1 MAVRILDTTFR
12 DGAQSLW
19 AMAIRHGMMEPVA
32 ADMDNA
38 GFAVIEVPAN
48 AIHFKKYIR
57 DLKENPFDLM
67 RMLASKMPR
76 TPKAAMGGGLNLN
89 LFGTPT
95 PPALGRLFQKTL
107 FDIGVLNR
115 IQTTCNT
122 ADQLTRQLP
131 TLAPF
136 LKGIGYQLALAISYS
151 ISPRHTDE
159 LYAQKTRAAAALKPD
174 AIYLKDQGGLLT
186 VDRLRT
192 LMPIIMKEA
201 AGIPVELHSHCTT
214 GLAPLVYTEAL
225 KLGVKTLHCGI
236 PPLADGPAQP
246 SVLDMIRN
254 ARLMG
259 YSIDL
264 DEKLLR
270 SISERLYAIARQANM
285 PVGEPLRY
293 DYAQYIHQI
302 PGGVISNLRF
312 QLSEIGL
319 SHRLDEVIQ
328 ECIRI
333 REDLGYPIMITPFSQ
348 FVGTQAAINVATGER
363 YKVVIDELIRFAQGV
378 FGEDSGYTW
387 MDPNLKD
394 RWLDLPRAKDLAALG
409 KRPIED
415 VSLEECRQK
424 FGAPG
429 ISDEEL
435 MMRAIMGGAEEIAA
449 MVAAGPP
456 KRYLTSDMPLV
467 MLLNELKK
475 HNSVRYI
482 HVQCGADSISVQKR
496 SAEAP
501 SIPAQEVSL

>member
-1 MAVRILDTTFR
+1 MNVRIQDTTFR

-32 ADMDNA
+32 TDMDNA

-48 AIHFKKYIR
+48 PIHFKKYIR

-67 RMLASKMPR
+67 RMLARKMPK

-89 LFGTPT
+89 PFGTPT
-95 PPALGRLFQKTL
+95 PPALGKLYQKTL

-115 IQTTCNT
+115 IQTACNT
-122 ADQLTRQLP
+122 GDQLTRQLP
-131 TLAPF
+131 IWVPF
-136 LKGIGYQLALAISYS
+136 LKGVGYKLALAISYS

-159 LYAQKTRAAAALKPD
+159 LYAEKTRGAAALKPD

-201 AGIPVELHSHCTT
+201 GDIPVELHSHCTT
-214 GLAPLVYTEAL
+214 GLAPLVYAEAL

-246 SVLDMIRN
+246 SVLDMIKN

-259 YSIDL
+259 YCIDL
-264 DEKLLR
+264 DEKLLQ
-270 SISERLYAIARQANM
+270 SVSQRLYAIARQDNM
-285 PVGEPLRY
+285 PLGEPMRY
-293 DYAQYIHQI
+293 DCAQYIHQI

-319 SHRLDEVIQ
+319 AHRLDEVIQ
-328 ECIRI
+328 ECIQI
-333 REDLGYPIMITPFSQ
+333 RKDLGYPIMITPYSQ
-348 FVGTQAAINVATGER
+348 FVGTQAAINVATGAR

-387 MDPNLKD
+387 MDQNLKD
-394 RWLDLPRAKDLAALG
+394 KWLALPRAKELAALG
-409 KRPIED
+409 KRQID
-415 VSLEECRQK
+415 DISLAECRRK
-424 FGAPG
+424 FGPPG

-435 MMRAIMGGAEEIAA
+435 MMRAIMGGAEEIET
-449 MVAAGPP
+449 MIAAGPP
-456 KRYLTSDMPLV
+456 KRYLTSDLPLV
-467 MLLNELKK
+467 TLLNELKK
-475 HNSVRYI
+475 HSRVRYI
-482 HVQCGADSISVQKR
+482 HVQRGADSISLHKR
-496 SAEAP
+496 GAEAIN
-501 SIPAQEVSL
+501 STEVSS

>member
-1 MAVRILDTTFR
+1 MDVRILDTTFR

-19 AMAIRHGMMEPVA
+19 AMAIRYGMMEPVA

-48 AIHFKKYIR
+48 PIHFKKYIR

-67 RMLASKMPR
+67 RMLARKMPR

-89 LFGTPT
+89 PFGTPT
-95 PPALGRLFQKTL
+95 PPALGILYQKTL

-115 IQTTCNT
+115 VQTTVNT
-122 ADQLTRQLP
+122 ADQLTRTLP
-131 TLAPF
+131 TLVPL
-136 LKGIGYQLALAISYS
+136 LKGIGYKMALAISYS

-159 LYAQKTRAAAALKPD
+159 HYAEKTRGAAALKPD

-186 VDRLRT
+186 IDRLRT

-201 AGIPVELHSHCTT
+201 GDVPVELHSHCTT
-214 GLAPLVYTEAL
+214 GLAPLVYAEAL

-246 SVLDMIRN
+246 SVLALIRN

-264 DEKLLR
+264 DEALLQ
-270 SISERLYAIARQANM
+270 SVSKRLYAIARQDNM
-285 PVGEPLRY
+285 PLGEPMRY

-319 SHRLDEVIQ
+319 AHRLEEVIQ
-328 ECIRI
+328 ECIQI

-348 FVGTQAAINVATGER
+348 FVGTQAAVNVATGER

-387 MDPNLKD
+387 MNQDLKD
-394 RWLDLPRAKDLAALG
+394 KWLALPRAKELAALG
-409 KRPIED
+409 KRSMED
-415 VSLEECRQK
+415 ISLEECRRK
-424 FGAPG
+424 LGTPD

-435 MMRAIMGGAEEIAA
+435 MMRAIMGGAKEIEA

-456 KRYLTSDMPLV
+456 KRYLTADMPLV
-467 MLLNELKK
+467 MLLNEVKK
-475 HNSVRYI
+475 HRRIRYVQ
-482 HVQCGADSISVQKR
+482 VQCGADSISLG
-496 SAEAP
+496 
-501 SIPAQEVSL
+501 VSS

>member
-1 MAVRILDTTFR
+1 MTVRILDTTFR

-19 AMAIRHGMMEPVA
+19 AMAIRYGMMESVA

-57 DLKENPFDLM
+57 DLKENPFNLM
-67 RMLASKMPR
+67 RMLARKMPR

-89 LFGTPT
+89 PFGTPT
-95 PPALGRLFQKTL
+95 PPALGILYQKTL

-115 IQTTCNT
+115 VQTTVNT
-122 ADQLTRQLP
+122 ADQLTRSLP
-131 TLAPF
+131 TLVPL
-136 LKGIGYQLALAISYS
+136 LKGIGYKLALAISYS

-159 LYAQKTRAAAALKPD
+159 HYAEKTRGSAALKPD

-201 AGIPVELHSHCTT
+201 GDVPVELHSHCTT
-214 GLAPLVYTEAL
+214 GLAPLVYAEAL

-236 PPLADGPAQP
+236 PPLAEGPAQP
-246 SVLDMIRN
+246 SVLALIRN
-254 ARLMG
+254 AHVMG

-264 DEKLLR
+264 DAALLQ
-270 SISERLYAIARQANM
+270 SVSKRLYAIARQDNM
-285 PVGEPLRY
+285 PLGEPSRY

-312 QLSEIGL
+312 QLSEMGL
-319 SHRLDEVIQ
+319 AHRLEEVIQ
-328 ECIRI
+328 ECIQV

-387 MDPNLKD
+387 MNQNLKD
-394 RWLDLPRAKDLAALG
+394 QWLALPRAKELASLG
-409 KRPIED
+409 KRPMEEI
-415 VSLEECRQK
+415 SLEECRRK
-424 FGAPG
+424 LGTPDT
-429 ISDEEL
+429 SDEEL
-435 MMRAIMGGAEEIAA
+435 MMRAIMGGAKEIEA

-456 KRYLTSDMPLV
+456 RRYVTCDMPLV
-467 MLLNELKK
+467 MVLNEVKK
-475 HNSVRYI
+475 HRRIRYVQ
-482 HVQCGADSISVQKR
+482 VQCGADSISLG
-496 SAEAP
+496 
-501 SIPAQEVSL
+501 VSS

>member
-1 MAVRILDTTFR
+1 MDVRILDTTFR

-67 RMLASKMPR
+67 RMLARKMPN

-95 PPALGRLFQKTL
+95 PPVLGKLFQKTL
-107 FDIGVLNR
+107 FDIGALNR

-136 LKGIGYQLALAISYS
+136 LKGIGYELALAISYS

-192 LMPIIMKEA
+192 LLPIIMKEA
-201 AGIPVELHSHCTT
+201 GDIPVELHSHCTT

-246 SVLDMIRN
+246 SVLDTIRN
-254 ARLMG
+254 ARLSG

-264 DEKLLR
+264 DEKLLQ
-270 SISERLYAIARQANM
+270 SVSKRLYAIARQANM
-285 PVGEPLRY
+285 PLGAPLRY

-319 SHRLDEVIQ
+319 AHRLDEVIQ
-328 ECIRI
+328 ECIQV

-348 FVGTQAAINVATGER
+348 FVGTQATINVATGER

-394 RWLDLPRAKDLAALG
+394 KWLNLPRARDLAALG
-409 KRPIED
+409 KRPMEE

-456 KRYLTSDMPLV
+456 RRYLTSDMPLV
-467 MLLNELKK
+467 MLIDELKK
-475 HNSVRYI
+475 HRDVRYVQ
-482 HVQCGADSISVQKR
+482 VQCGADSITLQKN
-496 SAEAP
+496 
-501 SIPAQEVSL
+501 QHEVSS

>member
-1 MAVRILDTTFR
+1 VAVRILDTTFR

-67 RMLASKMPR
+67 RMLARRMPK

-89 LFGTPT
+89 PFGTPT
-95 PPALGRLFQKTL
+95 PPALGKLFWDTL

-115 IQTTCNT
+115 LQTTVNT

-131 TLAPF
+131 TLVPV
-136 LKGIGYQLALAISYS
+136 LRSIGYQLAMAISYS

-159 LYAQKTRAAAALKPD
+159 HYAEKTRGAAALKPD

-192 LMPIIMKEA
+192 LVPIIMKEA
-201 AGIPVELHSHCTT
+201 GDIPVELHSHCTT

-246 SVLDMIRN
+246 SVLDTIRN
-254 ARLMG
+254 ARLLG

-264 DEKLLR
+264 DEKLLQ
-270 SISERLYAIARQANM
+270 SVSQRLYAVARQDNM
-285 PVGEPLRY
+285 PLGEPMRY

-319 SHRLDEVIQ
+319 AHRLEEVIQ

-387 MDPNLKD
+387 MDQNLKD
-394 RWLDLPRAKDLAALG
+394 TWLALPRAKELAALG

-415 VSLEECRQK
+415 ISLEECRRQLG
-424 FGAPG
+424 GAG
-429 ISDEEL
+429 IGDEEL
-435 MMRAIMGGAEEIAA
+435 MMRAIMGGAQEIEA

-467 MLLNELKK
+467 TLLDEVKK
-475 HNSVRYI
+475 HRRIRYI
-482 HVQCGADSISVQKR
+482 QVQCGADSITLQNR
-496 SAEAP
+496 GG
-501 SIPAQEVSL
+501 VSS

>member
-19 AMAIRHGMMEPVA
+19 AMAIRYGMMEAVA

-38 GFAVIEVPAN
+38 GFAVIEVPMN
-48 AIHFKKYIR
+48 SIHFKKYIR
-57 DLKENPFDLM
+57 DLKENPFDLA
-67 RMLASKMPR
+67 RMLAKKMPK

-89 LFGTPT
+89 PFGNPT
-95 PPALGRLFQKTL
+95 PPALGMLYWKTL
-107 FDIGVLNR
+107 FDIGVLQR
-115 IQTTCNT
+115 LQTTGNT

-131 TLAPF
+131 GLLPV
-136 LKGIGYQLALAISYS
+136 LKGMGYTIAMAISYS

-159 LYAQKTRAAAALKPD
+159 HYAEKTRLAAALKPD
-174 AIYLKDQGGLLT
+174 SIYLKDQGGLLT

-192 LMPIIMKEA
+192 LMPIMMKEA
-201 AGIPVELHSHCTT
+201 GGIPVELHSHCTT

-236 PPLADGPAQP
+236 PPLADGSAQP
-246 SVLDMIRN
+246 SVLDMIGN
-254 ARLMG
+254 ARAMG

-270 SISERLYAIARQANM
+270 SVSQRLYSIARQDKM
-285 PVGEPLRY
+285 PPGEPLRY
-293 DYAQYIHQI
+293 DYAQYVHQI

-319 SHRLDEVIQ
+319 SHRLGEVIE

-333 REDLGYPIMITPFSQ
+333 REELGYPIMITPFSQ
-348 FVGTQAAINVATGER
+348 FIGTQAAINIATGER

-378 FGEDSGYTW
+378 FGEDSGFTW

-394 RWLDLPRAKDLAALG
+394 KWLALPRARELAALG

-415 VSLEECRQK
+415 ISLEDCRRK
-424 FGAPG
+424 LGGPG
-429 ISDEEL
+429 VGDEEL
-435 MMRAIMGGAEEIAA
+435 MMRAIMGGAKEIEA
-449 MVAAGPP
+449 MFAAGPP

-467 MLLNELKK
+467 TLLNEMKK
-475 HNSVRYI
+475 HSRIRYVQ
-482 HVQCGADSISVQKR
+482 VQCGADSISLG
-496 SAEAP
+496 
-501 SIPAQEVSL
+501 VSP

>member
-19 AMAIRHGMMEPVA
+19 AMAIRHGMMEPAA
-32 ADMDNA
+32 ADMDNV

-67 RMLASKMPR
+67 RMLATRMPH

-107 FDIGVLNR
+107 FDIGALNR

-159 LYAQKTRAAAALKPD
+159 LYAQKTRGAAALKPD

-214 GLAPLVYTEAL
+214 GLAPLVYAEAL

-264 DEKLLR
+264 DEKLLQ
-270 SISERLYAIARQANM
+270 SISKRLHAIARQANM

-319 SHRLDEVIQ
+319 SHRLEEVIQ

-348 FVGTQAAINVATGER
+348 FVGTQAAINVATGKR
-363 YKVVIDELIRFAQGV
+363 YEVVIDELIRFAQGV

-387 MDPNLKD
+387 MNQNLKD
-394 RWLDLPRAKDLAALG
+394 RWLGLPRAKDLSALG
-409 KRPIED
+409 TRPIED

-424 FGAPG
+424 FGSPG

-456 KRYLTSDMPLV
+456 KRYLTSDMPLT

-482 HVQCGADSISVQKR
+482 RVQWGANSISVQKR
-496 SAEAP
+496 GADAP
-501 SIPAQEVSL
+501 SNPAQEVSS

>member
-1 MAVRILDTTFR
+1 
-12 DGAQSLW
+12 
-19 AMAIRHGMMEPVA
+19 
-32 ADMDNA
+32 
-38 GFAVIEVPAN
+38 
-48 AIHFKKYIR
+48 
-57 DLKENPFDLM
+57 
-67 RMLASKMPR
+67 
-76 TPKAAMGGGLNLN
+76 
-89 LFGTPT
+89 
-95 PPALGRLFQKTL
+95 
-107 FDIGVLNR
+107 
-115 IQTTCNT
+115 
-122 ADQLTRQLP
+122 
-131 TLAPF
+131 
-136 LKGIGYQLALAISYS
+136 
-151 ISPRHTDE
+151 
-159 LYAQKTRAAAALKPD
+159 
-174 AIYLKDQGGLLT
+174 
-186 VDRLRT
+186 
-192 LMPIIMKEA
+192 
-201 AGIPVELHSHCTT
+201 
-214 GLAPLVYTEAL
+214 
-225 KLGVKTLHCGI
+225 
-236 PPLADGPAQP
+236 LADGPAQP

-254 ARLMG
+254 AQLMG

-264 DEKLLR
+264 DEKLLQ
-270 SISERLYAIARQANM
+270 SISKRLYAIARQANM

>member
-1 MAVRILDTTFR
+1 LSVRIVDTTFR

-19 AMAIRHGMMEPVA
+19 AMAIRHGMMESVA
-32 ADMDNA
+32 ADMDHA

-48 AIHFKKYIR
+48 PIHFKKYIR

-67 RMLASKMPR
+67 RMLAKKMPG

-89 LFGTPT
+89 PFGTPT
-95 PPALGRLFQKTL
+95 PPALGRLYQKTL

-115 IQTTCNT
+115 VQTTCNT

-136 LKGIGYQLALAISYS
+136 LKGIGYELALAISYS

-159 LYAQKTRAAAALKPD
+159 HYAQKTRGAAALKPD

-192 LMPIIMKEA
+192 LMPIILKEA
-201 AGIPVELHSHCTT
+201 GEIPVELHSHCTT
-214 GLAPLVYTEAL
+214 GLAPLVYVEAL

-246 SVLDMIRN
+246 SVLDMISN
-254 ARLMG
+254 ARLTG

-270 SISERLYAIARQANM
+270 SISKRLHAIARQDNL
-285 PVGEPLRY
+285 PVGAPMRY
-293 DYAQYIHQI
+293 DYAQYVHQI

-319 SHRLDEVIQ
+319 AHRLDEVIQ
-328 ECIRI
+328 ECIQI

-348 FVGTQAAINVATGER
+348 FVGTQAALNVATGER

-378 FGEDSGYTW
+378 FGEDSGFTW
-387 MDPNLKD
+387 MDQNLKD
-394 RWLDLPRAKDLAALG
+394 RWLGLPRARELAALG
-409 KRPIED
+409 KRPMED
-415 VSLEECRQK
+415 ISLEECRRT

-435 MMRAIMGGAEEIAA
+435 MMRAMMGGAEEIQA
-449 MVAAGPP
+449 MEAAGTPR
-456 KRYLTSDMPLV
+456 RYLTSDMPLV
-467 MLLNELKK
+467 TLIDELKK
-475 HNSVRYI
+475 HRGVRY
-482 HVQCGADSISVQKR
+482 VQIQRGADSILLQNRAGEIS
-496 SAEAP
+496 S
-501 SIPAQEVSL
+501 

>member
-19 AMAIRHGMMEPVA
+19 AMAIRYGMMEAVA

-57 DLKENPFDLM
+57 DLKDNPFDLM
-67 RMLASKMPR
+67 RMLARKMPR

-89 LFGTPT
+89 PFGTPT
-95 PPALGRLFQKTL
+95 PPALGILYQKTL

-115 IQTTCNT
+115 VQTTVNA
-122 ADQLTRQLP
+122 ADQLTRTLP
-131 TLAPF
+131 TLVPL
-136 LKGIGYQLALAISYS
+136 LKGIGYKLALAVSYS

-159 LYAQKTRAAAALKPD
+159 HYAEKTRGAAALKPD

-186 VDRLRT
+186 VDRLCM
-192 LMPIIMKEA
+192 LMLFIMKEA

-225 KLGVKTLHCGI
+225 KLGVETLHCGI

-264 DEKLLR
+264 DET
-270 SISERLYAIARQANM
+270 RLQSVSKRLCAIARQAYM
-285 PVGEPLRY
+285 PMGEPLRY

-302 PGGVISNLRF
+302 PGGVISKLRF

-348 FVGTQAAINVATGER
+348 FVGTQAAINIATGER
-363 YKVVIDELIRFAQGV
+363 YKVVIDKLIRFAQGV
-378 FGEDSGYTW
+378 FGEDSGFTGGG
-387 MDPNLKD
+387 PG
-394 RWLDLPRAKDLAALG
+394 RGGGGRGGPRAGGRAARG
-409 KRPIED
+409 GRPGE
-415 VSLEECRQK
+415 
-424 FGAPG
+424 
-429 ISDEEL
+429 
-435 MMRAIMGGAEEIAA
+435 
-449 MVAAGPP
+449 
-456 KRYLTSDMPLV
+456 
-467 MLLNELKK
+467 
-475 HNSVRYI
+475 
-482 HVQCGADSISVQKR
+482 
-496 SAEAP
+496 
-501 SIPAQEVSL
+501 

>member
-19 AMAIRHGMMEPVA
+19 AMAIRHGMMEPIA

-67 RMLASKMPR
+67 RMLARKMPK

-89 LFGTPT
+89 PFGNPT
-95 PPALGRLFQKTL
+95 PPALGTLFWKTL

-115 IQTTCNT
+115 LQTTVNT

-131 TLAPF
+131 TLVP
-136 LKGIGYQLALAISYS
+136 LLRGIGYTVAMAISYS

-159 LYAQKTRAAAALKPD
+159 LYAEKTRATAALKPD

-192 LMPIIMKEA
+192 LLPIILKEA
-201 AGIPVELHSHCTT
+201 GDIPVELHSHCTT
-214 GLAPLVYTEAL
+214 GLAPLVYAEAL
-225 KLGVKTLHCGI
+225 KLGVNTLHCGI

-264 DEKLLR
+264 DEPLLH
-270 SISERLYAIARQANM
+270 SVSKRLYAIARQDHM
-285 PVGEPLRY
+285 PLGEPMRY
-293 DYAQYIHQI
+293 DYAQYVHQI

-319 SHRLDEVIQ
+319 AHRLDEVIR
-328 ECIRI
+328 ECIQI

-387 MDPNLKD
+387 MDQNLKD
-394 RWLDLPRAKDLAALG
+394 KWLALPRAQELAALG

-415 VSLEECRQK
+415 ISLAECRQK

-435 MMRAIMGGAEEIAA
+435 MMRAIMGGAKEIEA

-456 KRYLTSDMPLV
+456 RRYLTSDMPLV
-467 MLLNELKK
+467 RLLNEVKRHK
-475 HNSVRYI
+475 SVRYI
-482 HVQCGADSISVQKR
+482 HIQSGADSISLGGVA
-496 SAEAP
+496 S
-501 SIPAQEVSL
+501 

>member
-67 RMLASKMPR
+67 RMLARKMPK

-95 PPALGRLFQKTL
+95 PPALGKLFQKTL

-122 ADQLTRQLP
+122 GDQLTRQLP

-136 LKGIGYQLALAISYS
+136 LKGIGYKLALAISYS

-159 LYAQKTRAAAALKPD
+159 HYVEKTRGAAALKPD
-174 AIYLKDQGGLLT
+174 TIYLKDQGGLLT

-201 AGIPVELHSHCTT
+201 GAIPVELHSHCTT
-214 GLAPLVYTEAL
+214 GLAPLVYAEAL

-246 SVLDMIRN
+246 SVLDVIRN
-254 ARLMG
+254 ARLLG

-264 DEKLLR
+264 DEKLLQSVSR
-270 SISERLYAIARQANM
+270 RLYAIARQDNM
-285 PVGEPLRY
+285 PLGAPTRY

-319 SHRLDEVIQ
+319 AHRLDEVIQ
-328 ECIRI
+328 ECIQI
-333 REDLGYPIMITPFSQ
+333 RQDLGYPIMITPFSQ
-348 FVGTQAAINVATGER
+348 FVGTQAAINVATGKR
-363 YKVVIDELIRFAQGV
+363 YNVVIDELIRFAQGV

-387 MDPNLKD
+387 MDQNLKD
-394 RWLDLPRAKDLAALG
+394 NWLALPRAKELAALG

-415 VSLEECRQK
+415 ISLAQCRQK

-435 MMRAIMGGAEEIAA
+435 MMRAIMGGAKEIEAL
-449 MVAAGPP
+449 VAAGPP
-456 KRYLTSDMPLV
+456 RRYLTSDMPLV
-467 MLLNELKK
+467 MLLNELQK
-475 HNSVRYI
+475 HKNIRYI
-482 HVQCGADSISVQKR
+482 QIQRGNDSISLHNR
-496 SAEAP
+496 GGAAAASGAE
-501 SIPAQEVSL
+501 

>member
-1 MAVRILDTTFR
+1 MDVRILDTTFR

-19 AMAIRHGMMEPVA
+19 AMAIRHGMMEPLA
-32 ADMDNA
+32 ADMDSA

-57 DLKENPFDLM
+57 DLKENPFDVM
-67 RMLASKMPR
+67 RMLARKMPR
-76 TPKAAMGGGLNLN
+76 TPKAAMGGALNLN
-89 LFGTPT
+89 PFGTPT
-95 PPALGRLFQKTL
+95 PRALGELFWKTL

-115 IQTTCNT
+115 LQTTVNT
-122 ADQLTRQLP
+122 ADQLKRQLP
-131 TLAPF
+131 TLAPL
-136 LKGIGYQLALAISYS
+136 LKGIGYKLAFAISYS

-159 LYAQKTRAAAALKPD
+159 HYAEKARAAARLNPD

-186 VDRLRT
+186 VDRLRK
-192 LMPIIMKEA
+192 LIPIILKEA
-201 AGIPVELHSHCTT
+201 GDIPVELHSHCTT
-214 GLAPLVYTEAL
+214 GLAPLVYAEAL
-225 KLGVKTLHCGI
+225 KLGVTTLHCGI

-264 DEKLLR
+264 DEQLLQ
-270 SISERLYAIARQANM
+270 SVSKRLYAIARQDHM
-285 PVGEPLRY
+285 PLGAPLRY
-293 DYAQYIHQI
+293 DYAQYVHQI

-312 QLSEIGL
+312 QLREIGL
-319 SHRLDEVIQ
+319 SERLDEVIQ

-348 FVGTQAAINVATGER
+348 FVGTQAALNVATGER

-387 MDPNLKD
+387 MDQNLKD
-394 RWLDLPRAKDLAALG
+394 QWLALPRAKELAALG
-409 KRPIED
+409 KRPLDDI
-415 VSLEECRQK
+415 SLEECRRK
-424 FGAPG
+424 IGTAG

-435 MMRAIMGGAEEIAA
+435 MMRTIMGGAKEIEA

-456 KRYLTSDMPLV
+456 RRYLTSDLPLV
-467 MLLNELKK
+467 KLIDQLKK
-475 HNSVRYI
+475 HSRI
-482 HVQCGADSISVQKR
+482 RHVQIQCGADLL
-496 SAEAP
+496 
-501 SIPAQEVSL
+501 SLQNRR

>member
-1 MAVRILDTTFR
+1 MDVRIQDTTFR

-19 AMAIRHGMMEPVA
+19 AMGIRHGMMEQVA

-67 RMLASKMPR
+67 RMLARRMPR
-76 TPKAAMGGGLNLN
+76 TTKAAMGGGLNLN

-95 PPALGRLFQKTL
+95 PPALGKLFQQTL
-107 FDIGVLNR
+107 FDLGALNR

-131 TLAPF
+131 TLAPM
-136 LKGIGYQLALAISYS
+136 LKGIGYQLALAIAYS

-159 LYAQKTRAAAALKPD
+159 LYAEKTRGAAALKPD
-174 AIYLKDQGGLLT
+174 AIYLKDPGGLLT

-192 LMPIIMKEA
+192 LMPIVMKEA
-201 AGIPVELHSHCTT
+201 GDIPVELHSHCTT
-214 GLAPLVYTEAL
+214 GLAPLVYAEAL

-246 SVLDMIRN
+246 SILDMIRN

-264 DEKLLR
+264 DEKLLQ
-270 SISERLYAIARQANM
+270 SISKRLYAIARQDNM
-285 PVGEPLRY
+285 PVGEPMRY

-319 SHRLDEVIQ
+319 AHRLDEVIQ
-328 ECIRI
+328 ECIQI
-333 REDLGYPIMITPFSQ
+333 RKDLGYPIMITPFSQ

-363 YKVVIDELIRFAQGV
+363 YKAVIDELIRFAQGG

-387 MDPNLKD
+387 MDQNLKD
-394 RWLDLPRAKDLAALG
+394 KWLALPRARELEGLG
-409 KRPIED
+409 KRQMED
-415 VSLEECRQK
+415 ISLEECRVK
-424 FGAPG
+424 LGGPG

-435 MMRAIMGGAEEIAA
+435 MMRAIMGGTEEIAA

-456 KRYLTSDMPLV
+456 RRYLTGDMPLV
-467 MLLNELKK
+467 MLLNEMKK
-475 HNSVRYI
+475 HRSIRYI
-482 HVQCGADSISVQKR
+482 QVQRGADSILLQNRGGV
-496 SAEAP
+496 A
-501 SIPAQEVSL
+501 